1 MLRINLFHLS
11 LPSTT
16 SPNSPLR
23 YFLPP
28 TSNGTSEKEEGE
40 QSSELEST
48 GHFMMTTKVV
58 RPPLGRREKEGGK
71 ARLSCYPCSKP
82 FFFRRDLRREE
93 EEGRKRMEEK
103 EERGWITKAEGPP
116 FFPSQGSCCSQGLE
130 LIAFITQKKKTRLP
144 STLISPSLF
153 PSSSFP
159 LTLASILHPYF

>member
-1 MLRINLFHLS
+1 
-11 LPSTT
+11 
-16 SPNSPLR
+16 
-23 YFLPP
+23 
-28 TSNGTSEKEEGE
+28 
-40 QSSELEST
+40 
-48 GHFMMTTKVV
+48 
-58 RPPLGRREKEGGK
+58 
-71 ARLSCYPCSKP
+71 
-82 FFFRRDLRREE
+82 
-93 EEGRKRMEEK
+93 MEEK